1 MPKSTFFNLSEV
13 KRERIIESAINNFAE
28 MEYNDVTVSKIVKDA
43 QIPKGS
49 FYQYFEDK
57 YDLYYYI
64 VNLVGEKK
72 KTYFTPVFMK
82 IQTANFFDL
91 LGEMYKAGVKFAGE
105 NPKMAEI
112 GTLLIKTSDQS
123 LLDRVYGDMGGQVE
137 DFLGPILQQAIAKGE
152 LREDIDIGFLSYMFG
167 QFNMVFAD
175 YFFKVKKNSD
185 FEEYVKDIDMMLD
198 LFKHGAMKK
207 S

>member
-1 MPKSTFFNLSEV
+1 MPKSTFFNLNEE
-13 KRERIIESAINNFAE
+13 KRLRIIKSAIDNFSIAE
-28 MEYNDVTVSKIVKDA
+28 YSEVTVSKIVKDA
-43 QIPKGS
+43 EIPKGS

-57 YDLYYYI
+57 FDLYYYI
-64 VNLVGEKK
+64 ITLVSEKK
-72 KTYFTPVFMK
+72 KAYFMPIMMN

-91 LGEMYKAGVKFAGE
+91 LGEMYKAGVKFAAE

-112 GTLLIKTSDQS
+112 GTLLIKSSDQL
-123 LLDRVYGDMGGQVE
+123 LLDRIYNDMGGQVE
-137 DFLGPILQQAIAKGE
+137 DFLGPIIQQAIAKGE
-152 LREDIDIGFLSYMFG
+152 IREDIDIGFLSYMFG

-185 FEEYVKDIDMMLD
+185 FNEYAKDIDMMLD
-198 LFKHGAMKK
+198 LFKHGAIKK